1 MLVGAPGFSE
11 ISPGERVSRLVGT
24 GEGVNA
30 LIIAPKRC
38 PVRGVARCDARRR
51 DAGYAVNSDA
61 SLPLIRLLP
70 SPLLGERV
78 ASVAGRVRGRSFS
91 KRSWNLRWQFPDR
104 AALVRGM
111 IPSRVKM
118 GCLKCPRSE
127 TSTWQRISLPSHP
140 VTRVSEP

>member
-1 MLVGAPGFSE
+1 MRQKREFMLVGAPGFSE

-70 SPLLGERV
+70 SPCGSERKPG
-78 ASVAGRVRGRSFS
+78 AGYLPHLHSPRPPVGGRG
-91 KRSWNLRWQFPDR
+91 
-104 AALVRGM
+104 
-111 IPSRVKM
+111 
-118 GCLKCPRSE
+118 CPAK
-127 TSTWQRISLPSHP
+127 WDG
-140 VTRVSEP
+140 